1 MNFKDRKINLRWGL
15 RQKRQQRKNREL
27 EREVRLLESEVD
39 SLSEELQRV
48 REALYDLAD
57 EVGIYLPTYSG
68 RKFR

>member
-1 MNFKDRKINLRWGL
+1 MSFKDRVTIRWG
-15 RQKRQQRKNREL
+15 RGHKRQQRKNRDL
-27 EREVRLLESEVD
+27 QREVRLLESEVD

-48 REALYDLAD
+48 REALYELAD